1 MKKILLIFLSVP
13 IFSNAQN
20 SPRFENDTLYTL
32 SGYKMYKGQTLQFG
46 KATGNGGKFKY
57 ANIKNEVDARS
68 LEDNYVTITELKD
81 FRNSSKGNS
90 HIEVL
95 GNITFKDDSKGY
107 IDLQLW
113 FDQAI
118 GNVAGD
124 PGELIVPKKFIT
136 ANTNSFQ
143 YIPRFEKDTLY
154 TSCGYKIYKGL
165 NLQFGKATRLGE
177 FMYVNIKNKVPP
189 LRLQNH
195 SILVKELKDFGI
207 SALDNGYIT
216 IRGNLMINGN
226 EREEI
231 IVHMAFDHAIENL
244 PGVPSELIVP
254 DEFRGKLKIEPPQD
268 IERLNRLYEYGTISL
283 EELEFQKKKLLRQ

>member
-13 IFSNAQN
+13 IISKAQN
-20 SPRFENDTLYTL
+20 LPRFENDTLYTS
-32 SGYKMYKGQTLQFG
+32 SGYKIYKGQTLHFG
-46 KATGNGGKFKY
+46 KATGNEGKFKY
-57 ANIKNEVDARS
+57 ANIKNEVDTRS
-68 LEDNYVTITELKD
+68 LEDNYVTVTELKD

-90 HIEVL
+90 YIEVL

-107 IDLQLW
+107 IDLRLW

-118 GNVAGD
+118 GNVGGI
-124 PGELIVPKKFIT
+124 PGELIVPKEFIT
-136 ANTNSFQ
+136 ANKNIFQ
-143 YIPRFEKDTLY
+143 NIPRFEKDTLY

-165 NLQFGKATRLGE
+165 SLQFGKATRHGV

-189 LRLQNH
+189 FRLQNN

-216 IRGNLMINGN
+216 IRGTLMINGN

-231 IVHMAFDHAIENL
+231 IVHIAFDHAIENL

-254 DEFRGKLKIEPPQD
+254 DEFRGKLKTEPTQD
-268 IERLNRLYEYGTISL
+268 IERLNKLYDYGTISL
-283 EELEFQKKKLLRQ
+283 EELEFQKKKLLGQ